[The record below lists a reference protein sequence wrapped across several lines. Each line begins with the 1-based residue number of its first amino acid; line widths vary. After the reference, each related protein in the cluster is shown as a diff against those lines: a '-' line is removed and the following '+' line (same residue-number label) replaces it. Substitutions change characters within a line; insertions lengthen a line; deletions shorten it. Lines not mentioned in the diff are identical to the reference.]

1 MQYTSH
7 PINRRR
13 VLRYCL
19 AALGA
24 AVLPAP
30 LMRLRAA
37 ESDQGLVPLRNGLS
51 LLDAGGS
58 NVLVCDTAQG
68 LVLVDSGAPAYS
80 QRLMD
85 TLTAINDSGVHTL
98 FNTHWHAEQCGAN
111 EAIGSSGATLI
122 AHQKTWHHLATRYY
136 LPEEARYHEP
146 LPKAALPTV
155 TFHDKGSVNVDG
167 RQIDYGAL
175 VQPHTDADIY
185 VYFRDANVLAV
196 GGAVGGDHDP
206 ELDWYGG
213 GWLGGRVNSLD
224 TLVALADD
232 DTLIVPAAGSVLNK
246 AALVAE
252 RDMTQTLYNRALDLI
267 RAGCSADCMLQE
279 GALEGLGRQWQDPQ
293 RFLHAVYKG
302 MWAHHYNLAPNI
314 L

>member
-1 MQYTSH
+1 VPALLPKCSYGVSMQYTSH

-24 AVLPAP
+24 AILPAP

-185 VYFRDANVLAV
+185 VYF
-196 GGAVGGDHDP
+196 
-206 ELDWYGG
+206 
-213 GWLGGRVNSLD
+213 
-224 TLVALADD
+224 
-232 DTLIVPAAGSVLNK
+232 
-246 AALVAE
+246 
-252 RDMTQTLYNRALDLI
+252 
-267 RAGCSADCMLQE
+267 
-279 GALEGLGRQWQDPQ
+279 
-293 RFLHAVYKG
+293 
-302 MWAHHYNLAPNI
+302 
-314 L
+314 